1 MSRAGFDEQGRSM
14 SRAVE
19 GVSPTEFMG
28 VKIRVKISRGDM
40 SFDRYTL
47 YSPRGGRGWTGILGV
62 ISVISYLV
70 GAALARVC

>member
-28 VKIRVKISRGDM
+28 VKILVKISRGDM
-40 SFDRYTL
+40 SESTL
-47 YSPRGGRGWTGILGV
+47 VSQLVNIYS
-62 ISVISYLV
+62 
-70 GAALARVC
+70 